1 MPLDQEKPHPSAWL
15 PIEMSEGKHELKK
28 IFGWPG
34 EILFLSRLIG
44 LCLLQNE
51 LFPLPLCRHVIK
63 YILNRSIRWH
73 DLAFFDSMMYENL
86 RRTAFDAEK
95 HGPQYVDDLHLTF
108 SVTVTEK
115 EVRR

>member
-1 MPLDQEKPHPSAWL
+1 MHLSAGRGL
-15 PIEMSEGKHELKK
+15 HVFCS
-28 IFGWPG
+28 
-34 EILFLSRLIG
+34 SRLIG

-86 RRTAFDAEK
+86 RRTAYDAEK
-95 HGPQYVDDLHLTF
+95 SGAQYINDLHLTF
-108 SVTVTEK
+108 SMTVTEK
-115 EVRR
+115 EVSTRSADTVR